1 LVKKKARK
9 PERKVTRH
17 QLSQWQRQKK
27 RQRIILILGITII
40 VVVLG
45 IMVGG
50 WFTSYYQPLHQT
62 AIRVNDT
69 EFDMRYYIE
78 SLRFQTQ
85 GKPEYTQY
93 MADIVVR
100 NIEQDELIRQEALK
114 LGISVS
120 DEEVKE
126 ELKKSDLPN
135 KDVYR
140 NLIGSQM
147 LVNKLRDEYFEQQ
160 VPTSAQQRQV
170 MVMLL
175 ESKPQA
181 ADIRAR
187 LESGES
193 FTELAEEFSLDTMAK
208 TNKGD
213 YGWHPEEV
221 LMELFSNSTTPAEYA
236 FLFDVVGK
244 LSQPLYDEEVDK
256 GVGYWLL
263 RVLDVDEEAEE
274 AHVYAMLLGS
284 ELEAKEVR
292 ARLEAGEDF
301 AALAKEYSQLPG
313 VEENEGN
320 LGMVVKGDKPSAF
333 DEFVFSPE
341 LELGALSEPIRDDTV
356 STRGGYWLVKVV
368 AEDDDRQIE
377 DEDRDMLI
385 YKALREW
392 VASLWLDPANE
403 VDHSYL
409 DDVKKAWAVEQA
421 LKE

>member
-1 LVKKKARK
+1 LTKKKARK
-9 PERKVTRH
+9 PEHKVTRH

-27 RQRIILILGITII
+27 RQRIILILGVTII
-40 VVVLG
+40 VAVLG

-50 WFTSYYQPLHQT
+50 WFTNYYQPLHQT

-69 EFDMRYYIE
+69 EFDMSYYIE
-78 SLRFQTQ
+78 SLRFQTR
-85 GKPEYTQY
+85 GEPEYTQY

-100 NIEQDELIRQEALK
+100 NIEQNELIRQEAL
-114 LGISVS
+114 
-120 DEEVKE
+120 E

-135 KDVYR
+135 KEVYR
-140 NLIGSQM
+140 DLIGSQM
-147 LVNKLRDEYFEQQ
+147 LVNRLRDEYFEQQ

-175 ESKPQA
+175 ESEPQA

-193 FTELAEEFSLDTMAK
+193 FTELAEEFSLDAMAK

-236 FLFDVVGK
+236 FLSDVVGK

-263 RVLDVDEEAEE
+263 RVLDMDEEAEG
-274 AHVYAMLLGS
+274 AHVQAMLLGS

-301 AALAKEYSQLPG
+301 AALAKEHSQLPG
-313 VEENEGN
+313 VEENGGD
-320 LGMVVKGDKPSAF
+320 LGMVIKGDKPPAF
-333 DEFVFSPE
+333 DEFVFNPE
-341 LELGALSEPIRDDTV
+341 LELERLSEPIRDDTV

-377 DEDRDMLI
+377 YEDRDILI

-392 VASLWLDPANE
+392 AASLWLDPANE

-421 LKE
+421 LKEQD